1 MNVALFGTH
10 LALASGILLTVIA
23 LSAALLLLGWAV
35 VTERT
40 LSASRRPA
48 FVRVRTVRWSGRG
61 YDAIGRPSAGVPS
74 PTGSRAPPRGR
85 ARSSDVN
92 PPGEQPSLE

>member
-35 VTERT
+35 ATERT

-48 FVRVRTVRWSGRG
+48 FVRVRT
-61 YDAIGRPSAGVPS
+61 
-74 PTGSRAPPRGR
+74 
-85 ARSSDVN
+85 AR
-92 PPGEQPSLE
+92 